1 MIFITVGS
9 SLPFDR
15 LIQTVDEVAADGVL
29 AGQLFA
35 QIGSGNYMPKNFASE
50 RYLDRPRYAQV
61 VETADAIISHAG
73 IGTISMA
80 LQMRKPIAVMP
91 RLKSL
96 GELVDD
102 HQRATATKFEAM
114 GHVLS
119 FLDAADLRRIA
130 PTLKGFTP
138 VPRQPNAIGI
148 AREIGVYLAGM
159 LDPGSQ
165 QRRIN

>member
-35 QIGSGNYMPKNFASE
+35 QIGSGRYEPKRFPSE

-80 LQMRKPIAVMP
+80 LQMLKPIAVMP
-91 RLKSL
+91 RLKAL

-102 HQRATATKFEAM
+102 HQRATATKFEQM
-114 GHVLS
+114 GHLMS
-119 FLDAADLRRIA
+119 FVDAADLRRIA
-130 PTLKGFTP
+130 PRLTGFTP
-138 VPRQPNAIGI
+138 VPRQPNAAGI
-148 AREIGVYLAGM
+148 AGEIGAFLAD
-159 LDPGSQ
+159 LLAAPA
-165 QRRIN
+165 R